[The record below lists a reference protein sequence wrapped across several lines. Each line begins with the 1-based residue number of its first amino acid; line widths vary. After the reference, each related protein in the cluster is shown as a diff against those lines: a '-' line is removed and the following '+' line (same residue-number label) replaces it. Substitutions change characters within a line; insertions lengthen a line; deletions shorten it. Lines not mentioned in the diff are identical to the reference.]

1 MSTIVEK
8 YVNELLVEICRD
20 YGSDDADELKQLKQD
35 FTKKLTTA
43 FTKFEN
49 EIISS
54 DIPLDDML
62 SIASKVGGSSTAKK
76 NISASTP
83 KKGGNGWTLF
93 SKKFTK
99 ANGWTKEETSNAWK
113 ALSKE
118 EKDKFN
124 LEAKQLRE
132 DDGNNVVQNTAV
144 SGEKR
149 ANPWTG
155 FQKYYKHE
163 TNLKNE
169 KYTPGGCSAAYK
181 KLSDEEKESY
191 RGWSTS
197 NIE

>member
-1 MSTIVEK
+1 MSAIVEK
-8 YVNELLVEICRD
+8 YVKELLVDICKD
-20 YGSDDADELKQLKQD
+20 YGSDDKEELKQLTDD

-49 EIISS
+49 EIISN

-76 NISASTP
+76 NITITP

-113 ALSKE
+113 ALTKD

-132 DDGNNVVQNTAV
+132 DDGNNVVQAAA

-155 FQKYYKHE
+155 FQKYYKYE

-191 RGWSTS
+191 RGWVLIQST
-197 NIE
+197 E